1 VRVSRVYDD
10 ESEGKQMVREVMYAD
25 INIGDKASVAKT
37 VSEYDVYTFAGLSG
51 DYNPVHINAEFAKKS
66 IFKERIAH
74 GMLSA
79 SLISA
84 VLGTALPGANT
95 VYLAQELQFKAPV
108 KIGDTITAEVEVLEK
123 YDNKKQLL
131 LRTIYTNQAGKI
143 VLDGRATVMKV
154 EA

>member
-1 VRVSRVYDD
+1 
-10 ESEGKQMVREVMYAD
+10 MVQEIMYAD
-25 INIGDKASVAKT
+25 ISIGDKASVAKT
-37 VSEYDVYTFAGLSG
+37 ISEYDVYTFAGISG
-51 DYNPVHINAEFAKKS
+51 DFNPVHVNAEFAKQS

-74 GMLSA
+74 GMFSA

-123 YDNKKQLL
+123 QDDKKRLV
-131 LRTIYTNQAGKI
+131 LRTTCTNQTGKI
-143 VLDGRATVMKV
+143 VLDGKATVMKV

>member
-1 VRVSRVYDD
+1 
-10 ESEGKQMVREVMYAD
+10 MVREVMYAD
-25 INIGDKASVAKT
+25 INVGDKASMSKT

-51 DYNPVHINAEFAKKS
+51 DFNPVHINAEFAKKS

-74 GMLSA
+74 GMFSA
-79 SLISA
+79 ALISA

-123 YDNKKQLL
+123 YDEKKRLV
-131 LRTIYTNQAGKI
+131 LRTTCINQAGKV
-143 VLDGRATVMKV
+143 VLDGKATVMKV